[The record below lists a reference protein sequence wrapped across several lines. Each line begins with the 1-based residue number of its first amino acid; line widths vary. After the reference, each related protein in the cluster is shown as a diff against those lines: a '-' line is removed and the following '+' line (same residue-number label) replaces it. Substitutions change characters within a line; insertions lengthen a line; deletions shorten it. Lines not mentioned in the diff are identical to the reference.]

1 MNLARNPAGFY
12 TVGIVYR
19 FDSTL
24 GPVYYDWDGH
34 SCSLIWLRDVGENLG
49 QNADPA
55 SDWFE
60 QCFQKNIIT
69 LPPLAMPKTPFQ
81 VKMRAGLLDI
91 PFGEVR
97 TYGELAKRLATAPR
111 AMGQAL
117 GANPLPILIPCHR
130 VLAADGL
137 GGFACSLG
145 WKKKLLDFERRL

>member
-1 MNLARNPAGFY
+1 MLTR
-12 TVGIVYR
+12 
-19 FDSTL
+19 
-24 GPVYYDWDGH
+24 
-34 SCSLIWLRDVGENLG
+34 
-49 QNADPA
+49 
-55 SDWFE
+55 WFE

-69 LPPLAMPKTPFQ
+69 LPPLAKPKTPFQ

-130 VLAADGL
+130 VLTL
-137 GGFACSLG
+137 
-145 WKKKLLDFERRL
+145 